1 MKNLLLIVVCIVFVG
16 CSSKELSR
24 DKALELIV
32 QSKKYPQVYDKDIF
46 AGDPEHAAKAS
57 KTNLE
62 KLGYITFNRQR
73 KFLDDRPYIEFTPKA
88 KPFFLE
94 TPKSDQEKQVQ
105 KIKISDVVLGEV
117 TGVKMLNE
125 NKSAVVEYTIK
136 YINITPFVELY
147 PGMFTQIDTVK
158 AYFSLFDDG
167 WRIENKPGSEFM

>member
-46 AGDPEHAAKAS
+46 AGDPENAEKAS

-94 TPKSDQEKQVQ
+94 TPKSDQENQVQ
-105 KIKISDVVLGEV
+105 KIKISDIVLGEV

-147 PGMFTQIDTVK
+147 PGKFTQIDTVK